1 MPTIQNQTD
10 LTRFQDLSAAVPTAP
25 LRSTMLG
32 ELGLFDVRPLTTKT
46 VFIPRTIEQD
56 FDFLDY
62 AWGEVPQSLGT
73 DSKGYITLPVPHFPV
88 QDAILPKDLDGN
100 FNWDEIGQGAQP
112 ETLVATRTRKM
123 KKIAQGFAN
132 LWEKSR
138 MELIING
145 KAYAPRGTLAQSY
158 GATVDYF
165 QEFGVTQQS
174 FAMSVNT
181 PDVDI
186 LTEVEPII
194 AYIQDNLKNG
204 SIAGRFLAP
213 CGSNFFSK
221 LVSHPYVK
229 ETGKY
234 VTLNST
240 DEVLAGRL
248 GNAGLGLDARYRAFN
263 FGGILWIEN
272 RAQMPTNEARVFPT
286 DVEGMFVTFVAPSES
301 KFSTVNT
308 SAQEIYYFEKLV
320 DDVQEQF
327 QIVAETNVLHAC
339 MYPQALVKVTIA
351 A

>member
-1 MPTIQNQTD
+1 MPIIQNQTD

-32 ELGLFDVRPLTTKT
+32 ELGFFDVRPLTTKT

-62 AWGEVPQSLGT
+62 AWGDVPQSLGT

-112 ETLVATRTRKM
+112 ETLVSTRTRKM

-158 GATVDYF
+158 GSTVDYF
-165 QEFGVTQQS
+165 TEFGVVQETKVMTLNDETTDPLAQ
-174 FAMSVNT
+174 
-181 PDVDI
+181 
-186 LTEVEPII
+186 VEPII

-204 SIAGRFLAP
+204 SVAGRFVAI
-213 CGSNFFSK
+213 CGSTFFSK

-229 ETGKY
+229 EAGKY
-234 VTLNST
+234 VS
-240 DEVLAGRL
+240 LAGQSEAILGGRL
-248 GNAGLGLDARYRAFN
+248 SAAGMDSRYRAFQ
-263 FGGILWIEN
+263 FGGVLWLEN
-272 RAQMPTNEARVFPT
+272 RAQMTATEARVFPI

-308 SAQEIYYFEKLV
+308 TANEIYYFEKLV

-339 MYPQALVKVTIA
+339 MYPQAIVKVTMA
-351 A
+351 